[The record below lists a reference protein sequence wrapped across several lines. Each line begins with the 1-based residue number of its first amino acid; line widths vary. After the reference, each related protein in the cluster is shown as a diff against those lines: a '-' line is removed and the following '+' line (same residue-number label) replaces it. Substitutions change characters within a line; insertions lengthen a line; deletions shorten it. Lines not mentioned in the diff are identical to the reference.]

1 MDLFSRW
8 LNVIDPLAP
17 PLDFFFGEA
26 SGASSLLIFRLVAE
40 EEFSLDVLS
49 AVSTGFD
56 WTTKSP
62 RMGSIFAKYSTT
74 SLR

>member
-8 LNVIDPLAP
+8 LNVMDPLVP
-17 PLDFFFGEA
+17 PLAFFFGEA
-26 SGASSLLIFRLVAE
+26 SGASSLLFFRLLAE
-40 EEFSLDVLS
+40 EGLVLDVLS

-56 WTTKSP
+56 WPTKSP

-74 SLR
+74 S